1 MVQPPRHSRPL
12 AWILLGLTLGGIGM
26 FLLLRPDAPPPPAS
40 ILPSADALLETL
52 RAELKSEREAREALA
67 REVAEL
73 RVRSESSTAVARARA
88 EARSPPTLEAVGSI
102 PEAAGARSE
111 VRPVTRAAESEAA
124 SEQRPAFDEEALVT
138 AGINRVD
145 AIHLRERWEKLMLEK
160 LELND
165 RAMREGYFMTP
176 RHGAESGALDLGFR
190 SEVGEAGYA
199 AYLYA
204 TFQDNS
210 VVVRGV
216 LPNSAGRAA
225 GLEMGDEIV
234 RYGGSAIFATPEL
247 LIQTSSGARDET
259 VAVDIRRDGR
269 MISLHMP
276 RGPLGVVTEAARR
289 PPSSR

>member
-1 MVQPPRHSRPL
+1 MIQPPRHSRPL
-12 AWILLGLTLGGIGM
+12 AWILLGLTLGGVGM
-26 FLLLRPDAPPPPAS
+26 VLLLRPETPPPRAG
-40 ILPSADALLETL
+40 ILPGADALLEAL

-73 RVRSESSTAVARARA
+73 RARSESPNTVARERA
-88 EARSPPTLEAVGSI
+88 NVGSPPTFEAVGSTLETANARR
-102 PEAAGARSE
+102 EA
-111 VRPVTRAAESEAA
+111 RPVTRAAESEEGSA
-124 SEQRPAFDEEALVT
+124 QRPAFDEEALVT

-145 AIHLRERWEKLMLEK
+145 ATQLRERWAKLTLEK

-204 TFQDNS
+204 TSQDNA
-210 VVVRGV
+210 VVVRDV
-216 LPNSAGRAA
+216 LPNSAARAA
-225 GLEMGDEIV
+225 GLQMGDQIV
-234 RYGGSAIFATPEL
+234 RYGGSTIFTTPEL
-247 LIQTSSGARDET
+247 LIQTSSGARGET
-259 VAVDIRRDGR
+259 VEVDVQRDGR
-269 MISLHMP
+269 TISLRMP

-289 PPSSR
+289 SPDSR